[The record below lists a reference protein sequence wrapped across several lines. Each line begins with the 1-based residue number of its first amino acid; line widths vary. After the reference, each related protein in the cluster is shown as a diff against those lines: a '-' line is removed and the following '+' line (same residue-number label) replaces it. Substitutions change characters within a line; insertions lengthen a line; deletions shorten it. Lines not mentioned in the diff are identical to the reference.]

1 MEVLE
6 LAGIGEIKVR
16 RSANIKYLRIRMAPG
31 RGVWVSVPFGVSRKQ
46 VEKFLEENREWIL
59 KNRKDMKN
67 YFSLETMPKNSD
79 FVTDG
84 LRSGTIFPIGV
95 VVLLTI
101 ISVSISS

>member
-31 RGVWVSVPFGVSRKQ
+31 RGVWVECSFRREPGNQ

-59 KNRKDMKN
+59 KNRKR
-67 YFSLETMPKNSD
+67 YESL
-79 FVTDG
+79 
-84 LRSGTIFPIGV
+84 
-95 VVLLTI
+95 
-101 ISVSISS
+101 